1 MRRGNCWLRRNHSKP
16 DGIPKPW
23 GDAQT
28 HVIPAQPL
36 VIPAQAG
43 IQRGGAQEGQGG
55 TAPAQPPNQSQ
66 YRAGG
71 NPEEEH
77 AGGAGFHT

>member
-1 MRRGNCWLRRNHSKP
+1 MRRGNAGSDETIASQTVIPSRGGRSKP
-16 DGIPKPW
+16 ASFPR
-23 GDAQT
+23 
-28 HVIPAQPL
+28 QPL

-71 NPEEEH
+71 NPEGRH
-77 AGGAGFHT
+77 AGRSRLTI